1 MHKLFV
7 NLRYFLTP
15 ALIFL
20 ALLGIIAGGNW
31 VWTGI
36 GLFIASIILD
46 AASSA
51 MKGIHCAPPGRD
63 DDGETYGI
71 AGLLKAMMWVQYPV
85 FVCL

>member
-15 ALIFL
+15 TLILL
-20 ALLGIIAGGNW
+20 ALLGIVIGGNW

-46 AASSA
+46 TVSSA
-51 MKGIHCAPPGRD
+51 MKGVHCAPPGRD
-63 DDGETYGI
+63 DDGERE
-71 AGLLKAMMWVQYPV
+71 
-85 FVCL
+85 